1 MSATVLSGQNLRK
14 SEKFA
19 IIASKGGATMAD
31 GKYRADYLKRME
43 TNSQLAIK
51 IPKKL
56 FEDFSAKIEQEGTTK
71 RAVLVQLI
79 EGYTYNS

>member
-1 MSATVLSGQNLRK
+1 MAIADYQTLRK
-14 SEKFA
+14 SDKSA
-19 IIASKGGATMAD
+19 IIASKGGAIMAERN
-31 GKYRADYLKRME
+31 YATEYQKRME

-71 RAVLVQLI
+71 RAVLVRLI
-79 EGYTYNS
+79 ESYTYDS

>member
-1 MSATVLSGQNLRK
+1 MSATVSSGQNLRK
-14 SEKFA
+14 SKKFA

-31 GKYRADYLKRME
+31 RNYATEYQKRME

>member
-1 MSATVLSGQNLRK
+1 MSTTVSSGQNLRK

-31 GKYRADYLKRME
+31 RIYATEYQKRIE
-43 TNSQLAIK
+43 TNSQLAIN
-51 IPKKL
+51 IPNKL

>member
-1 MSATVLSGQNLRK
+1 MSATVSSGQNLRK

-31 GKYRADYLKRME
+31 RNYATEYQKRME

-56 FEDFSAKIEQEGTTK
+56 FEDFSAKIEQEEQRK
-71 RAVLVQLI
+71 ELYLC
-79 EGYTYNS
+79 N

>member
-1 MSATVLSGQNLRK
+1 MAINPLSERQNH
-14 SEKFA
+14 A
-19 IIASKGGATMAD
+19 IIVPSMKNKGGATMAD
-31 GKYRADYLKRME
+31 RNYATEYQKRME